1 MKLSQL
7 SAVLISLASG
17 FSKHR
22 RSTPVFSLTGDE
34 NVDQLDDIL
43 ATVTNGTVD
52 DIEAAI
58 LANMGEGFGLG
69 RRTTAVEER
78 KFRNLKILVLFLQ
91 SEKKFGKY
99 CYYGC
104 HCLPEGSHDLAQGG
118 FGVPKDNI
126 DRSCR
131 RFGQCYKCLL
141 EEHKDDEFDISG
153 NTICK
158 GEEIGYQADLVDD
171 PNGFNGR
178 SIICLNKVN
187 DYWISLSRK
196 GAQFC
201 SQSHFAVANGWL
213 AENNNLNKIASLS
226 REEIFH
232 LISFPLAH
240 NNAYHG
246 YNEIY

>member
-187 DYWISLSRK
+187 DY
-196 GAQFC
+196 
-201 SQSHFAVANGWL
+201 
-213 AENNNLNKIASLS
+213 
-226 REEIFH
+226 
-232 LISFPLAH
+232 
-240 NNAYHG
+240 
-246 YNEIY
+246 